1 MSLAGRMP
9 IMYYGNEAKV
19 VEVAGYGVK
28 VMVNDKGHWYY
39 SVQDMLVAAGEDFA
53 RKVYQRLVDHG
64 VESHIMRYP
73 ESKFYYG
80 DLKAIEVLLTQ
91 VVGTDRAKT
100 VYESIRM
107 R

>member
-9 IMYYGNEAKV
+9 IKYYGNIAMV

-28 VMVNDKGHWYY
+28 VIINDKGHRYY
-39 SVQDMLVAAGEDFA
+39 SVQDMLDAAGEDFA
-53 RKVYQRLVDHG
+53 RKVYQRLVDYG
-64 VESHIMRYP
+64 VESHLMRYP

-91 VVGTDRAKT
+91 IVGTDRAKQ
-100 VYESIRM
+100 VYASI
-107 R
+107 